1 MKEILLEI
9 DEEAAKEFL
18 IKVLE
23 NSKFHF
29 LKRIFDHVSNI
40 EFRDNEI
47 RFKVLMFKY
56 YLKLKAYP
64 KLLTGRYE
72 FFHNIPAKMIKKEEL
87 PKFVELNDKTIVI
100 NIPEN
105 PISRN
110 ISIEKFE
117 IENGKLKLIL
127 GLN

>member
-23 NSKFHF
+23 NSKLHF

-40 EFRDNEI
+40 EFNNNEI

-56 YLKLKAYP
+56 YLKLKKYP
-64 KLLTGRYE
+64 KQLTGRYE
-72 FFHNIPAKMIKKEEL
+72 FFHNIPTKMIKKEEL
-87 PKFVELNDKTIVI
+87 PEFVELNDKTIVI

-105 PISRN
+105 LVSKN
-110 ISIEKFE
+110 INIEKFE
-117 IENGKLKLIL
+117 IKNGKLKLIL

>member
-1 MKEILLEI
+1 MKEILIEI

-18 IKVLE
+18 IKILE

-40 EFRDNEI
+40 EFHDNEI

-56 YLKLKAYP
+56 YLKLRTYP
-64 KLLTGRYE
+64 KVLTGRYE
-72 FFHNIPAKMIKKEEL
+72 FFHNLPARMIKKEEL
-87 PKFVELNDKTIVI
+87 PKFVELNDKTIII

-105 PISRN
+105 PISKN
-110 ISIEKFE
+110 VSIEKLE
-117 IENGKLKLIL
+117 IESGKVKLIL

>member
-9 DEEAAKEFL
+9 DEKAAKEFL
-18 IKVLE
+18 IKALE

-29 LKRIFDHVSNI
+29 LKNIFDHVSNI
-40 EFRDNEI
+40 EFSDNEI

-87 PKFVELNDKTIVI
+87 PKFVELNDKTIII

-105 PISRN
+105 PVRKN

-117 IENGKLKLIL
+117 IESGKVKLIL

>member
-9 DEEAAKEFL
+9 DEKAAKEFL
-18 IKVLE
+18 IKALE

-29 LKRIFDHVSNI
+29 LKSIFDHVSNI
-40 EFRDNEI
+40 EFSDNEI

-56 YLKLKAYP
+56 YLKLKTYP
-64 KLLTGRYE
+64 KALTGRYE

-87 PKFVELNDKTIVI
+87 PKFVELNDKTIII

-105 PISRN
+105 PISKN

-117 IENGKLKLIL
+117 IKNGKLKLIL

>member
-18 IKVLE
+18 IKALE

-56 YLKLKAYP
+56 YLKLKTYP
-64 KLLTGRYE
+64 KLIAGRYE
-72 FFHNIPAKMIKKEEL
+72 FFHNIPTKMIKKEEL

>member
-18 IKVLE
+18 IKILE

-40 EFRDNEI
+40 EFENNEI

-56 YLKLKAYP
+56 YLKLKTYP
-64 KLLTGRYE
+64 KTLTGRYE

-87 PKFVELNDKTIVI
+87 PKFVELNDKTIII

-105 PISRN
+105 PIGKN
-110 ISIEKFE
+110 VSIEKFE
-117 IENGKLKLIL
+117 IENGKLKIIL

>member
-9 DEEAAKEFL
+9 DEEVAKEFL
-18 IKVLE
+18 IKALE

-29 LKRIFDHVSNI
+29 LKNIFDHVSNI
-40 EFRDNEI
+40 EFDDNEI

-87 PKFVELNDKTIVI
+87 PKFVELNDKTIII

-105 PISRN
+105 PVSKN

-117 IENGKLKLIL
+117 IESGKVKLIL

>member
-18 IKVLE
+18 IKILE

-40 EFRDNEI
+40 EFENNEI

-87 PKFVELNDKTIVI
+87 PKFVELNDKTIII
-100 NIPEN
+100 NIPKN
-105 PISRN
+105 TVSKN

-117 IENGKLKLIL
+117 IESGKVKLIL

>member
-1 MKEILLEI
+1 MKEILIEI

-18 IKVLE
+18 IKILE

-40 EFRDNEI
+40 EFSDNEI

-56 YLKLKAYP
+56 YLKLKTYP
-64 KLLTGRYE
+64 KALTGRYE
-72 FFHNIPAKMIKKEEL
+72 FFHNLPTKMIKEEEL
-87 PKFVELNDKTIVI
+87 PKFVKLNDKTIII

-105 PISRN
+105 PISKN
-110 ISIEKFE
+110 VSIEKLE
-117 IENGKLKLIL
+117 IESGKVKLIL